1 MVIMETK
8 IINLF
13 GGPGCG
19 KSTTASGIFYELK
32 KRGYECE
39 LSPEFA
45 KDKVWEDS
53 LRTLDDQIY
62 IFGKQY
68 HRIWRLI
75 GKVEYIICDSPLL
88 NSVIY
93 DSTDNQY
100 LKGLVVSEFKKMN
113 NINVFIERG
122 NVFVQNGRNQDE
134 EESKHIDSKIIDLLD
149 EIGEKY
155 VSFAQSDVVD
165 EVVSA
170 VETLKMVGK

>member
-1 MVIMETK
+1 METK

-39 LSPEFA
+39 LSQEFA

-62 IFGKQY
+62 IFGKQF

-93 DSTDNQY
+93 DATDNQY

-155 VSFAQSDVVD
+155 VSFAQSDAVD

-170 VETLKMVGK
+170 VETLKMIGK

>member
-1 MVIMETK
+1 MDTK

-134 EESKHIDSKIIDLLD
+134 EESKRIDSKIIDLLD

-155 VSFAQSDVVD
+155 VSFAQSDAVG

-170 VETLKMVGK
+170 VETLKMIGK

>member
-39 LSPEFA
+39 LSLEFA

-62 IFGKQY
+62 KITARKMRGFQP
-68 HRIWRLI
+68 RL
-75 GKVEYIICDSPLL
+75 
-88 NSVIY
+88 
-93 DSTDNQY
+93 
-100 LKGLVVSEFKKMN
+100 
-113 NINVFIERG
+113 
-122 NVFVQNGRNQDE
+122 
-134 EESKHIDSKIIDLLD
+134 
-149 EIGEKY
+149 
-155 VSFAQSDVVD
+155 
-165 EVVSA
+165 
-170 VETLKMVGK
+170 

>member
-62 IFGKQY
+62 IFGK
-68 HRIWRLI
+68 
-75 GKVEYIICDSPLL
+75 
-88 NSVIY
+88 
-93 DSTDNQY
+93 
-100 LKGLVVSEFKKMN
+100 
-113 NINVFIERG
+113 
-122 NVFVQNGRNQDE
+122 
-134 EESKHIDSKIIDLLD
+134 
-149 EIGEKY
+149 
-155 VSFAQSDVVD
+155 
-165 EVVSA
+165 
-170 VETLKMVGK
+170 

>member
-1 MVIMETK
+1 MDTK

-13 GGPGCG
+13 GGHSCG

-100 LKGLVVSEFKKMN
+100 LKGLVVSEFKKMD

-122 NVFVQNGRNQDE
+122 NAFVQNGRTKMKRKA
-134 EESKHIDSKIIDLLD
+134 SILIRRLLTCLMRLVRTMFHLSRVMRLM
-149 EIGEKY
+149 KL
-155 VSFAQSDVVD
+155 
-165 EVVSA
+165 SA
-170 VETLKMVGK
+170 PLRV